1 MLRRQGRP
9 ALQCSA
15 GLQCRSYLVLSH
27 WPSFHSVSVHWSGC
41 RYSFKNKSKN
51 LFPKTMK
58 ISTISPFISNISNNM
73 LVYYQEL
80 WDLRDKRVDN
90 WPMINSPWPT
100 ISLCVGYIYMAMVL
114 GKLNLYLMFK
124 VELVFKVNFVCFLI
138 NSLE

>member
-1 MLRRQGRP
+1 MP
-9 ALQCSA
+9 ALV
-15 GLQCRSYLVLSH
+15 VLSH
-27 WPSFHSVSVHWSGC
+27 WASFHLVSVLVAGIVSL
-41 RYSFKNKSKN
+41 KNKNKN
-51 LFPKTMK
+51 LFPKIMK
-58 ISTISPFISNISNNM
+58 ISTISPYISNISNNM